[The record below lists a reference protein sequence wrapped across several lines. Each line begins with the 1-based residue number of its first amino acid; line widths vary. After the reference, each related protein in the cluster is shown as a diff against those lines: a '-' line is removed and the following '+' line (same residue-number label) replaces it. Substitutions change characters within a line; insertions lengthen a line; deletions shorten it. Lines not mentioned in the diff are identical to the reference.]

1 MGEIPMA
8 QELVPD
14 IPEKYQMVPLSPEDL
29 RVPCEILKSV
39 CPAKWQIRS

>member
-14 IPEKYQMVPLSPEDL
+14 IPWKYQMVRWSPEDL
-29 RVPCEILKSV
+29 LVPCEILKNL